1 MFTIRSLALALTLP
15 LLCACASVAPSEDQ
29 PDPWG
34 GIRPGDQ
41 VYEGQIVG
49 ENSRPEDM
57 TCNPTKKKQVTN
69 HRSATKEIDTVLKV
83 PRDMGL
89 DQAMEWIAD
98 DELVEVTPEG
108 VRVRKALRNLS
119 RIQVLRQWFL
129 HLAQDDR
136 ELQSELT

>member
-1 MFTIRSLALALTLP
+1 METGEVTTYALETLQQRVD
-15 LLCACASVAPSEDQ
+15 LFV
-29 PDPWG
+29 
-34 GIRPGDQ
+34 RPGDQ

-69 HRSATKEIDTVLKV
+69 HRSATKDIDTVLKV

-89 DQAMEWIAD
+89 DQSLEWIAD

-108 VRVRKALRNLS
+108 VRVRKAIRDLEDRKRAAKEKKLR
-119 RIQVLRQWFL
+119 
-129 HLAQDDR
+129 A
-136 ELQSELT
+136 EAAG